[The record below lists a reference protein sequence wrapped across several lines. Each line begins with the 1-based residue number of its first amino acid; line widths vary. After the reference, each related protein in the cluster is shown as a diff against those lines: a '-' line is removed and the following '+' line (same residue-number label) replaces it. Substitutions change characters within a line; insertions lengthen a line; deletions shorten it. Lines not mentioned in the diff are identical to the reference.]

1 MAMET
6 KSRLSLSQPVRVLLS
21 ILVPLIGALLITML
35 ISGQL
40 VFGDRQPSLAALQFA
55 GIGLAS
61 WLIGWRIVGLRGMG
75 LRVGRP
81 LSASAGFAFLALIV
95 FLAVRLATVVGDEG
109 SNGVPFL
116 YLLLFESYCTQ
127 LWTFGLFFH
136 FVAIWRGPLTA
147 AVSGGLLF
155 GAIALTLFQEVYAIT
170 ASAVLFFALWGILY
184 GFIRLR
190 SGTFLGVAIVQA
202 LQSWLTWQLF
212 NVDQPDVSQ
221 MHTFYLITSVFFVLY
236 IWRLWPKK
244 EEDYRI

>member
-1 MAMET
+1 MAT
-6 KSRLSLSQPVRVLLS
+6 KFRPLLNGPVRVLIS
-21 ILVPLIGALLITML
+21 ILVPLVGALLITVL
-35 ISGQL
+35 VSGRL
-40 VFGDRQPSLAALQFA
+40 VIGDRQPSLAALQFA

-61 WLIGWRIVGLRGMG
+61 WLLGWRMLGLRGMG
-75 LRVGRP
+75 LRFGRP

-95 FLAVRLATVVGDEG
+95 FLGVRLATVVGDEG
-109 SNGVPFL
+109 NNGVPFI
-116 YLLLFESYCTQ
+116 YLLLFEAYCTQ

-136 FVAIWRGPLTA
+136 VVANWRGPLTA
-147 AVSGGLLF
+147 AVSSGLLF

-170 ASAVLFFALWGILY
+170 ASAILFFALWGILY

-190 SGTFLGVAIVQA
+190 AGTFLGVAIVQS

-244 EEDYRI
+244 EEDYRL

>member
-1 MAMET
+1 MT
-6 KSRLSLSQPVRVLLS
+6 NDIRQPLSKPVFVLLT
-21 ILVPLIGALLITML
+21 IVVPIVSALLLTTIV
-35 ISGQL
+35 SRQV

-61 WLIGWRIVGLRGMG
+61 WLIGWRVAGLRQLG
-75 LRVGRP
+75 LRFGRP
-81 LSASAGFAFLALIV
+81 LSAGAGFAFLALIV
-95 FLAVRLATVVGDEG
+95 FLVIRLATVVGDEG
-109 SNGVPFL
+109 NNGVPFL

-136 FVAIWRGPLTA
+136 AVADWRGPLTA
-147 AVSGGLLF
+147 AVSSGLLF
-155 GAIALTLFQEVYAIT
+155 GATGLLLFQEVYAIT
-170 ASAVLFFALWGILY
+170 ASTIIFFAVWGILY
-184 GFIRLR
+184 GIIRLR
-190 SGTFLGVAIVQA
+190 TGTFLGVVFVQS

-221 MHTFYLITSVFFVLY
+221 MHTFYLITSPLFVLY